1 MKRVVLNPKRDYSVV
16 HHHPWVFSGA
26 IRAVEGDPAPGET
39 VAVES
44 ARGERLGWGSW
55 SPASQIRVRM
65 LSFDSDHE
73 PDDAYVEGLVAE
85 ASWPPPWRAAPR
97 SGWTASRT
105 RSVS

>member
-1 MKRVVLNPKRDYSVV
+1 MKKVILNPKRDYSVV

-55 SPASQIRVRM
+55 SPASQIRVRL
-65 LSFDSDHE
+65 LSFDPDHE
-73 PDDAYVEGLVAE
+73 PDAAYVDLLRTLRAEETELSAE
-85 ASWPPPWRAAPR
+85 AAENARCR
-97 SGWTASRT
+97 DR
-105 RSVS
+105 